1 MAFPRRIQNTLWL
14 GMVVVALLL
23 IASCGSDDLSDSV
36 VNVPLD
42 THGNSIS
49 TATAITV
56 PYSTTTQLERPGD
69 VDYFGVP
76 MQADTSYG
84 FETSLGTL
92 LGTTLTLLDPFG
104 QEFAFSENFNGLASR
119 IEFTP
124 TTSLTMYLQVAGLGA
139 NIGSYDLVVKTFTP
153 KPVQIEKV
161 IALPIGLSDTEVP
174 DLSGLAITHA
184 QIGTPIAVVGEGF
197 SSMLKWNS
205 VWLGGGLLPVKSVGP
220 GFLVV
225 IADGAASPDMQQLT
239 VETDHSLDSIGFILE
254 APTP

>member
-1 MAFPRRIQNTLWL
+1 MVSPRRIQKTLWL
-14 GMVVVALLL
+14 SMVVVALLL
-23 IASCGSDDLSDSV
+23 IASCGSNDLSDSV

-42 THGNSIS
+42 IHGDSIS
-49 TATAITV
+49 TATVITV
-56 PYSTTTQLERPGD
+56 PYSTTTQLDRLGD
-69 VDYFGVP
+69 VDFFGVP

-84 FETSLGTL
+84 FETNLGTL
-92 LGTTLTLLDPFG
+92 LGTTLTLLDQFG

-139 NIGSYDLVVKTFTP
+139 NIGSYDLVVKTFIP

-161 IALPIGLSDTEVP
+161 IALPLGLSDAEIP
-174 DLSGLAITHA
+174 DFSDLAITHA
-184 QIGTPIAVVGEGF
+184 QIGTPIVVIGTGF

-225 IADGAASPDMQQLT
+225 IAGGGASPDVQQLT
-239 VETDHSLDSIGFILE
+239 VETDHGLDSIGFILE
-254 APTP
+254 TPTP